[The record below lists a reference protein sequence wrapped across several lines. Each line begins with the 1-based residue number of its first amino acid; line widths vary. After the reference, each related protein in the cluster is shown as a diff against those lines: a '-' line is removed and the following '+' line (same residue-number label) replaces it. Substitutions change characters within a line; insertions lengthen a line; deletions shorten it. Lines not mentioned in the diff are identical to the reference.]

1 MMLCVKK
8 KSRRAKTIGKQKSLW
23 SRVMRNQF
31 HFQESRFWKISPT
44 KNDDDTL
51 FNIYENQ
58 IDQGRFRHNS
68 HFCHFA
74 VKKSTII
81 ISRDRI
87 TVFNVEVIDIV
98 H

>member
-1 MMLCVKK
+1 
-8 KSRRAKTIGKQKSLW
+8 
-23 SRVMRNQF
+23 MRNQF
-31 HFQESRFWKISPT
+31 HFQEFRFREFSPT
-44 KNDDDTL
+44 KNDDNDTL